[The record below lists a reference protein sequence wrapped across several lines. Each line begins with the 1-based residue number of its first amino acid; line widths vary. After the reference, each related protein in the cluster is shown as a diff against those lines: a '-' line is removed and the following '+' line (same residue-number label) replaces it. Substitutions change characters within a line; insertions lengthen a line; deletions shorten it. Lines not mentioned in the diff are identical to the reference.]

1 MKCFLSNSIAGDRAS
16 QLLLRLLRLLLA
28 ILLLVTLAA
37 PAAGQNFV
45 LETGHLTD
53 PELAEALKAGFNL
66 GQRAKAGL
74 PDAGTPAMADA
85 IEIER
90 TRLRSLMGG
99 FGYLDAEMDWG
110 MDTTI
115 ATYTFRPEPGPRYV
129 IGAVAVSLP
138 ELSDP
143 AWAGD
148 LEAMAQAVIGSPARG
163 DVIGQLVNDLAH
175 RLRTS
180 GFPFARVTGRELTAD
195 RQTGLALV
203 RVALDPGQAATF
215 GAVTLSDARTF
226 TMDRLLGLIPF
237 SIGERYAPE
246 RVEALRASLAAESSL
261 RSARVSI
268 IEDTEGEGRLTVAV
282 SVREKVAAELLSDR
296 QTAGQ
301 VALLV
306 VLALLALRQLTVAAG
321 GAVHSPLVQ
330 SQTILCIIVMAVAA
344 WFVARRFIEF
354 AGIG

>member
-1 MKCFLSNSIAGDRAS
+1 MKCFLSNSIAGARAS
-16 QLLLRLLRLLLA
+16 QVLLRQLRLLVA

-37 PAAGQNFV
+37 PAAGQDFGI
-45 LETGHLTD
+45 ETGHLTD
-53 PELAEALKAGFNL
+53 PELAQALQAGFTL
-66 GQRAKAGL
+66 DQRANAGL
-74 PDAGTPAMADA
+74 LEAGTPAMVDA
-85 IEIER
+85 IETER
-90 TRLRSLMGG
+90 TRLRSLMSG

-115 ATYTFRPEPGPRYV
+115 ATYRFRPEPGPRYA

-138 ELSDP
+138 ELTDP

-148 LEAMAQAVIGSPARG
+148 LQAMAQAVIGSPARG
-163 DVIGQLVNDLAH
+163 EVIGQLVNSLVH

-195 RQTGLALV
+195 RETGLAFA
-203 RVALDPGQAATF
+203 RVVLDPGHAATF

-226 TMDRLLGLIPF
+226 TMDRLLELIPF

-246 RVEALRASLAAESSL
+246 LVETLRASLAAEPSL

-282 SVREKVAAELLSDR
+282 SVREAVSAELLSDR
-296 QTAGQ
+296 QTTGQ

-306 VLALLALRQLTVAAG
+306 VLALLAMRQLTVAAG

-330 SQTILCIIVMAVAA
+330 SQTILCIIVMAMAA

>member
-1 MKCFLSNSIAGDRAS
+1 MKCFLSNSIAGACAS
-16 QLLLRLLRLLLA
+16 QLLLRQLRLLLA

-74 PDAGTPAMADA
+74 PASGTPAMADT

-90 TRLRSLMGG
+90 TRLR
-99 FGYLDAEMDWG
+99 YLDAEMDWG

-115 ATYTFRPEPGPRYV
+115 ATYTFRPQPGPRYV

-175 RLRTS
+175 RLWTS

-246 RVEALRASLAAESSL
+246 RVEALRASLAAEPSL

-282 SVREKVAAELLSDR
+282 SVRETVAAELLSDR

-330 SQTILCIIVMAVAA
+330 SQTILCMIVMAVAA